1 MINLND
7 VSTES
12 AASYALAQAKH
23 FQSKADNNKAE
34 SIWCFRGV
42 MICSLLAPLFVSLGE
57 GVWLSKV
64 IPSGLSA
71 IAAFSTA
78 WLQLRKPQTLWSV
91 YRTTQRRIET
101 TLIHFRYKSEDY
113 EDTSDVGADKLL
125 ISKVTSFASEAHNM
139 WTKSVPDTDSLK
151 ESIHIETKD
160 KRIG

>member
-1 MINLND
+1 MSNSND
-7 VSTES
+7 LSTES

-23 FQSKADNNKAE
+23 FQSKADHNKVE

-57 GVWLSKV
+57 GVWLSKI

-91 YRTTQRRIET
+91 YRTTQRKIET
-101 TLIHFRYKSEDY
+101 ALIHFKYKTGDY
-113 EDTSDVGADKLL
+113 EGISDLDADKLL
-125 ISKVTSFASEAHNM
+125 ISNVTNFASEAHHS
-139 WTKSVPDTDSLK
+139 WTKAVPDTNSLK
-151 ESIHIETKD
+151 EFTHIKAKD
-160 KRIG
+160 K

>member
-1 MINLND
+1 MTNLNYLT
-7 VSTES
+7 TES

-23 FQSKADNNKAE
+23 FQSKADHNKAE

-91 YRTTQRRIET
+91 YRTTQRKIET
-101 TLIHFRYKSEDY
+101 TLIHFNYKAGCY
-113 EDTSDVGADKLL
+113 EGTSDVSADKLL

-139 WTKSVPDTDSLK
+139 WTKAIPDTNSLK
-151 ESIHIETKD
+151 ESTHIEAYD
-160 KRIG
+160 K

>member
-1 MINLND
+1 MSNLND
-7 VSTES
+7 LSTES

-23 FQSKADNNKAE
+23 FQSKADHNKAE

-64 IPSGLSA
+64 IPSVLSV

-91 YRTTQRRIET
+91 YRTTQRKIEH
-101 TLIHFRYKSEDY
+101 TLIHFKYKTGDFE
-113 EDTSDVGADKLL
+113 EISDVVADKLL
-125 ISKVTSFASEAHNM
+125 ISKVISFASEAHHM
-139 WTKSVPDTDSLK
+139 WTKAVPDTNLLK
-151 ESIHIETKD
+151 ESTHIETKD
-160 KRIG
+160 K